1 MGEFTITSAQYV
13 SLTED
18 SSVNDHIDAVIDS
31 ETVSVP
37 IDTANR
43 HYQAILDWVAEGN
56 SIADA
61 D

>member
-1 MGEFTITSAQYV
+1 MSDFNITAAQHQQDDDGNNFQITATIDGI
-13 SLTED
+13 ER
-18 SSVNDHIDAVIDS
+18 I
-31 ETVSVP
+31 VP
-37 IDTANR
+37 INTANR